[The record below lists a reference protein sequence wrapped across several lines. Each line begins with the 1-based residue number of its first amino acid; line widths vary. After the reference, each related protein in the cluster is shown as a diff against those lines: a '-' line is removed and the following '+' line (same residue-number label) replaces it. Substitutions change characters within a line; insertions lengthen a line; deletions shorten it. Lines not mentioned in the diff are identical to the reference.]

1 MVGFVQLTNY
11 LSARLLAQFIEGK
24 CTADKGKIGHRKRK
38 EEVNNG
44 EVAEKGNEL
53 KQQKGENLSKKQ
65 EDCEDREKDY
75 VTSYTSATGM
85 QGDRLEINDVTEN
98 TNY

>member
-53 KQQKGENLSKKQ
+53 KQ
-65 EDCEDREKDY
+65 
-75 VTSYTSATGM
+75 
-85 QGDRLEINDVTEN
+85 
-98 TNY
+98 